1 MRDLDWSHNTEK
13 NKNKGMI
20 SSVIIHSLLFLL
32 FFINFFEFEW
42 PPKNESGILIAFGL
56 PDEGMGDDNPDTQNK
71 EIVDEISKSK
81 PQENQIKESTSPD
94 KDSKNTNIKSEPVKI
109 KETTTID
116 EKSDVSISSD
126 KKKTPVET
134 EAQLAE
140 KRRRDAAAK
149 AQEEATRKAEEEA
162 KKQAEVDAKKKQFG
176 TLLGKGQ
183 GDNNTS
189 GNQGDPKGDPN
200 SKALDG
206 LAKGSGRIGGG
217 LSNRGVTY
225 EPKFSDKS
233 QKTGKVVIEI
243 CVDPTGNVTEA
254 KFTQRGSNTT
264 DSELVAIAL
273 KGAKEYKFSQGQAES
288 QCGTVT
294 IDFKVQ

>member
-1 MRDLDWSHNTEK
+1 MRDLDWSHNEEK

-20 SSVIIHSLLFLL
+20 SSTIIHVLILLL

-42 PPKNESGILIAFGL
+42 PPKNESGILVALGL
-56 PDEGMGDDNPDTQNK
+56 PDEGEGDDNPDTQDK
-71 EIVDEISKSK
+71 EIVEEVTKPTTEKSD
-81 PQENQIKESTSPD
+81 NIKSTSPD
-94 KDSKNTNIKSEPVKI
+94 KDVKNTNVKSDPIKI
-109 KETTTID
+109 KETETID
-116 EKSDVSISSD
+116 EKSDIPTSSD

-134 EAQLAE
+134 DAQIAE
-140 KRRRDAAAK
+140 KKRREADLK
-149 AQEEATRKAEEEA
+149 AQEEAKKRAEEAA

-176 TLLGKGQ
+176 TLFGKGQ
-183 GDNNTS
+183 GNNDKP

-200 SKALDG
+200 SKVLES

-243 CVDPTGNVTEA
+243 CVDPSGKVTDA
-254 KFTQRGSNTT
+254 KFTQRGSSTT

-273 KGAKEYKFSQGQAES
+273 KGARQYKFSEGQAES

-294 IDFKVQ
+294 VDFKVQ